1 MSRDPRF
8 YLGFDVGGTKTHALI
23 VDQTGHVH
31 GVGLAGPGNWEI
43 VGLEGTYRALARA
56 LDGALT
62 GAGMNV
68 VALRAAGYGMAGL
81 DWPSDEER
89 LAPAIE
95 RLGVPG
101 PSVLVND
108 AFAAL
113 RAGARDGCGVAVVAS
128 TGTTIAGR
136 NRRGEHFRTFGH
148 SAKWGDFGCAIH
160 VVWLATRAV
169 GHAYFG
175 RGQPTALTERFIDLY
190 GVRDIPELVEKISRG
205 RAEQPDGR
213 LAALVFEVAAE
224 GDVVAQKVIRCVG
237 RELGRNAVAV
247 AGRLGLADEAFD
259 LVIVGGLFR
268 SGSDLLV
275 DNLLEPVRAGAP
287 QVQPVDLRAAPV
299 VGSAFLAME
308 ADGIQISA
316 DVWQRLSA
324 EAIGKSELV
333 AQYPLN
339 PPDLPWGR
347 KTSPATR
354 GRPTA

>member
-1 MSRDPRF
+1 MPRDPRF

-23 VDQTGHVH
+23 VDQTGHVR

-43 VGLEGTYRALARA
+43 VGLEGTYQALSRA

-62 GAGMNV
+62 GAGLDV
-68 VALRAAGYGMAGL
+68 GALRAVGYGMAGL
-81 DWPSDEER
+81 DWPSDEGR
-89 LAPAIE
+89 LAPVIE

-136 NRRGEHFRTFGH
+136 NRSGEHFRTFGH
-148 SAKWGDFGCAIH
+148 SAKWGDFGCAVH

-175 RGQPTALTERFIDLY
+175 RGRPTALTERFIDLY
-190 GVRDIPELVEKISRG
+190 GVHDIPELVEKISRG
-205 RAEQPDGR
+205 WAEQPDGR

-224 GDVVAQKVIRCVG
+224 GDGVAQRIVRCVG

-247 AGRLGLADEAFD
+247 ASRLGLVDEPFD
-259 LVIVGGLFR
+259 LVMVGGIFR
-268 SGSDLLV
+268 SGSALLV
-275 DNLLEPVRAGAP
+275 EALLEPVRAGAP
-287 QVQPVDLRAAPV
+287 LVRPVDLRVPPV
-299 VGSAFLAME
+299 VGSALLAMD
-308 ADGIQISA
+308 ADGIQVSI
-316 DVWQRLSA
+316 DIWRCLSA

-333 AQYPLN
+333 AQQPLHT
-339 PPDLPWGR
+339 PDLPG
-347 KTSPATR
+347 A
-354 GRPTA
+354 